1 MPNPDPYTYFQIGSL
16 YKRKDI
22 HDLFGGQRQGGI
34 STPSRHPVIFL
45 FSSKRGEEF
54 GYQDGWKDDGLYYYT
69 GEGQVGDMTF
79 TRGNL
84 AIKNHLK
91 DGKDLFLFETEGD
104 LRRFIG
110 RMSFVGYEEV
120 TIPDIKGNLRKG
132 ILFKLIPQDASIETE
147 PLHPE
152 KYEEP
157 EKRSFH
163 DLRQA
168 AFNAI
173 KEADGNVAD
182 SREAKARYYFRS
194 NVIASYVRNRAYGF
208 CEACGN
214 FAPFKKANGEL
225 YLEPHHIRRRSDGGP
240 DKPEYMI
247 ALCPNCHRKAHH
259 GADKEEFNKTLLQKA
274 HWIEESLF
282 KGTLKYVTVAVTVDD
297 EGRVLITKRPANKVL
312 GDHWEFPG
320 GKLEKGE
327 TLEECL
333 KRELEEELN
342 LSVSIERSFKLI
354 DHDYGDFQIRLF
366 SFICKLPTHEI
377 QLNEHS
383 SYVWVLP
390 KELDKY
396 HLAGADK
403 KLAKVLKQ
411 KFFLEAGNPTRF
423 E

>member
-1 MPNPDPYTYFQIGSL
+1 MPNPDPYTYFQVGSL

-34 STPSRHPVIFL
+34 STPSRYPVIFL
-45 FSSKRGEEF
+45 FSSKRGKEF

-110 RMSFVGYEEV
+110 RMSLVGYEEV

-132 ILFKLIPQDASIETE
+132 ILFKLIPQDASIEPE
-147 PLHPE
+147 PLPYPE
-152 KYEEP
+152 KYEKP

-173 KEADGNVAD
+173 KADGNVAD

-194 NVIASYVRNRAYGF
+194 NIIASYVRNRAYGF
-208 CEACGN
+208 CEACGK
-214 FAPFKKANGEL
+214 FAPFNTTNGQP

-240 DKPEYMI
+240 DRPEFMI

-259 GADKEEFNKTLLQKA
+259 GADQKKFNQALLQKA
-274 HWIEESLF
+274 QWIERSLF
-282 KGTLKYVTVAVTVDD
+282 NSTLKYVTAALTIDN
-297 EGRVLITKRPANKVL
+297 EGRILIARRPTKGVL

-320 GKLEKGE
+320 GKFEENE

-333 KRELEEELN
+333 KRELKEELN
-342 LSVSIERSFKLI
+342 LTVEIERPFMLV
-354 DHDYGDFQIRLF
+354 DHDYEKFQIRLF
-366 SFICKLPTHEI
+366 TYICKPMNSNLK
-377 QLNEHS
+377 LNEHS
-383 SYVWVLP
+383 KYVWIKL
-390 KELDKY
+390 KNLKNY
-396 HLAGADK
+396 KFTGADK
-403 KLAKVLKQ
+403 RLIEIMLAHTSL
-411 KFFLEAGNPTRF
+411 
-423 E
+423 